1 MTLINMPLAKSHAR
15 VLVVDDGMTMR
26 MYYRDVLEAA
36 GFEVSEAVNG
46 LDGVERAMAEAFDLL
61 VVDVNMP
68 KMDGY
73 EMIRTVR
80 GDVNL
85 KWVPVLTISTE
96 DKEQD
101 AAKAYSAGAN
111 FYMAKPV
118 RPEDLVEIAHLL
130 TGTSA
135 Q

>member
-1 MTLINMPLAKSHAR
+1 MTLINMPRAKSHAR
-15 VLVVDDGMTMR
+15 ILVVDDGMTMR

-36 GFEVSEAVNG
+36 GFDVSEAVNG
-46 LDGVERAMAEAFDLL
+46 LDGVECVMSEAFDLL

-80 GDVNL
+80 GDASL

-96 DKEQD
+96 DKDQD
-101 AAKAYSAGAN
+101 AAKAYRAGAN
-111 FYMAKPV
+111 FYMVKPV

-130 TGTSA
+130 TGTPA
-135 Q
+135 P

>member
-1 MTLINMPLAKSHAR
+1 
-15 VLVVDDGMTMR
+15 
-26 MYYRDVLEAA
+26 
-36 GFEVSEAVNG
+36 
-46 LDGVERAMAEAFDLL
+46 
-61 VVDVNMP
+61 
-68 KMDGY
+68 
-73 EMIRTVR
+73 MIRTVR

-96 DKEQD
+96 DKELD

-130 TGTSA
+130 TGTAS